1 MRKIENINDLHKFI
15 DDIKSNSPENATV
28 YFGVS
33 KDGDN
38 VDGWFSSLHNDD
50 GAVFRD
56 AAIYSNVDTTQITA
70 EFIDGLETNYTYP
83 FYIVDTGANY
93 TWL

>member
-1 MRKIENINDLHKFI
+1 MRKIENRNDLHRFI
-15 DDIKSNSPENATV
+15 EDIKSNSPKNTTV

-33 KDGDN
+33 DGDD

-56 AAIYSNVDTTQITA
+56 AAFYSNVDITKTVA
-70 EFIDGLETNYTYP
+70 EFIDDLEANYAYP
-83 FYIVDTGANY
+83 FYIVDTDAHY
-93 TWL
+93 DWL

>member
-1 MRKIENINDLHKFI
+1 MRKIENRNDLHRFI
-15 DDIKSNSPENATV
+15 EDIKSNIHKNTTV

-33 KDGDN
+33 DS
-38 VDGWFSSLHNDD
+38 DGWFSSLHNYD

-56 AAIYSNVDTTQITA
+56 AEFYSNVDITQTAA
-70 EFIDGLETNYTYP
+70 EFIDDLEANYAYP
-83 FYIVDTGANY
+83 FYIVGTGANY